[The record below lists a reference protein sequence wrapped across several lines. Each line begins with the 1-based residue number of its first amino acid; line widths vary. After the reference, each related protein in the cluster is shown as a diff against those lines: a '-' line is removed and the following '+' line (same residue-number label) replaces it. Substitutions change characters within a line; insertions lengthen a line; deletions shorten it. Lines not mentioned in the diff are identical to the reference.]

1 MCIFQQH
8 SKIFCVIF
16 TQIWKKMR
24 SFTKKKR
31 SKKNLTKRADFFS
44 YFCHRFNIKFIMI

>member
-24 SFTKKKR
+24 SFTKKNVQ
-31 SKKNLTKRADFFS
+31 KKFSQKELIFFRIFATVLTLNL
-44 YFCHRFNIKFIMI
+44 